1 VCYAQLKNVKKIVQ
15 RRITVANYFSEAI
28 KNSNILIEQKKTNNT
43 KHSHYTFSARLVN
56 NKKIKWKEIYNIY
69 KSKTGHGFYGACVC
83 PHLEPAIKLHMQKV
97 NCYNCRKTTRGCFC
111 TKKNFLPVAEKI
123 QKQIMQFKTNY
134 RNLNEAKH
142 NAVILKKILN
152 NLEK

>member
-1 VCYAQLKNVKKIVQ
+1 
-15 RRITVANYFSEAI
+15 
-28 KNSNILIEQKKTNNT
+28 
-43 KHSHYTFSARLVN
+43 
-56 NKKIKWKEIYNIY
+56 
-69 KSKTGHGFYGACVC
+69 
-83 PHLEPAIKLHMQKV
+83 MQKV